1 MLEEFIKHQNYLIDL
16 EHQEEVNQL
25 TNKINSLS
33 GKLCQHDGLSI
44 LHLEI
49 ESMRTAMFGRCC
61 VSLHKID
68 SSPISQSFKV
78 GDEVCLYNPKLKSS
92 TNSKEK
98 SSNKDNDN
106 KNILNGLIS
115 KITVHKIDIII
126 DEQFQVNE
134 HLYEPPLRMDLRSS
148 QKTHITMKSAMQ
160 QLQKK
165 DTEYHP
171 LVQLLFYPNET
182 TQNSLLKPS
191 IKEFTSLNIDMNSSS
206 YNNETVI
213 QDIDVKCNKHQ
224 YPMIWNDSLNN
235 SQRNAISCAL
245 STPSVAIIHGPVRI
259 TIK

>member
-25 TNKINSLS
+25 TNKISSLS

-78 GDEVCLYNPKLKSS
+78 GDEICLYNSKHKSS
-92 TNSKEK
+92 TLNLKE
-98 SSNKDNDN
+98 SNTKENDS

-115 KITVHKIDIII
+115 KITMYKIDIII

-134 HLYEPPLRMDLRSS
+134 HLFEPPLRLDLRSS

-160 QLQKK
+160 QLLKK

-182 TQNSLLKPS
+182 TQYSLLKPS
-191 IKEFTSLNIDMNSSS
+191 IKEFTTSNRDFNNTEVHEIDA
-206 YNNETVI
+206 NNHRV
-213 QDIDVKCNKHQ
+213 
-224 YPMIWNDSLNN
+224 IWNESLNN
-235 SQRNAISCAL
+235 SQTNAIFCAL
-245 STPSVAIIHGPVRI
+245 STPSVAIIHGPVS
-259 TIK
+259 